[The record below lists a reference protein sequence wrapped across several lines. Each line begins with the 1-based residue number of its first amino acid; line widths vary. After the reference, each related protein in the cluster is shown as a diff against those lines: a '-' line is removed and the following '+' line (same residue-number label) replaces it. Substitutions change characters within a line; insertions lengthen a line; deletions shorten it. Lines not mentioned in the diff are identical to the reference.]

1 MNISHAPSFLS
12 QFIYQIQIDATI
24 YKKPSVLSLF

>member
-1 MNISHAPSFLS
+1 MNISHAPSLS